1 MIYDMMVID
10 LRSDFPGEH
19 LLRLRTPKEIDIL
32 ETDLIHHLWHRH
44 MTYGCMRVLGAV
56 YKVFIRYDEKN
67 QEQVNEWRSEH
78 DHKKRCGH

>member
-19 LLRLRTPKEIDIL
+19 QIRLRIPKEIDIL
-32 ETDLIHHLWHRH
+32 ETERLRYIWKNIGDF
-44 MTYGCMRVLGAV
+44 RVTGAT

-67 QEQVNEWRSEH
+67 KDQVTEWRNKH
-78 DHKKRCGH
+78 DAKKRYGY

>member
-19 LLRLRTPKEIDIL
+19 LLRARTPKEIDIL
-32 ETDLIHHLWHRH
+32 ETERLRYIWKS
-44 MTYGCMRVLGAV
+44 MGNFRVTGAT

-67 QEQVNEWRSEH
+67 KEQVTEWRDKN
-78 DHKKRCGH
+78 DHKKRYGY